1 MPVMSTTTTV
11 CVVAGSTAVGVYVL
25 YKLLDTLRRLP
36 HISRYS
42 DRYIL
47 VTGWCDSGFGLALVQ
62 RLDSLGCHVF
72 AGCLTDDGVKQLV
85 ELCSDRVLPI
95 HMDVTKPDSV
105 RHALQVVTGKLTED
119 GKGIDT
125 KCGSFTSVFCSCWSC
140 FTSLY
145 FYK

>member
-1 MPVMSTTTTV
+1 M
-11 CVVAGSTAVGVYVL
+11 YVL

-42 DRYIL
+42 DRYII
-47 VTGWCDSGFGLALVQ
+47 VTGCDSGFGLALVQ

-72 AGCLTDDGVKQLV
+72 AGCLTDAGVKQLV
-85 ELCSDRVLPI
+85 QLCSDRVLPI
-95 HMDVTKPDSV
+95 HMDVTKPDSI

-125 KCGSFTSVFCSCWSC
+125 KCSSFTSVFCHVDFVLSVYI
-140 FTSLY
+140 FTSKYLY
-145 FYK
+145 NQTCVRLWERA